1 MLRFLKIQA
10 EAEAEAEVAEE
21 GTEAEVAEAGILG
34 IAIATKEEEGK
45 EALLKEVPPVVQE
58 KEGLK
63 EKVISFS

>member
-1 MLRFLKIQA
+1 MLKFLKIL
-10 EAEAEAEVAEE
+10 AEAEAEVAEE
-21 GTEAEVAEAGILG
+21 GTEAEVGEAGIPG

-45 EALLKEVPPVVQE
+45 EAHLKEVPPVVQE